1 MITVMM
7 EEEDVIELL
16 MERLD
21 SWVHDDEISNLF
33 RDMYTKNV
41 YNGIYSELNVMD
53 IVDND
58 YVNWCT
64 VLYND
69 DDNYEETLKAYQ
81 EGIFEL
87 DWGYIEAVGQGSR
100 PIMLIRTY

>member
-33 RDMYTKNV
+33 RD
-41 YNGIYSELNVMD
+41 I
-53 IVDND
+53 
-58 YVNWCT
+58 
-64 VLYND
+64 
-69 DDNYEETLKAYQ
+69 
-81 EGIFEL
+81 
-87 DWGYIEAVGQGSR
+87 
-100 PIMLIRTY
+100 